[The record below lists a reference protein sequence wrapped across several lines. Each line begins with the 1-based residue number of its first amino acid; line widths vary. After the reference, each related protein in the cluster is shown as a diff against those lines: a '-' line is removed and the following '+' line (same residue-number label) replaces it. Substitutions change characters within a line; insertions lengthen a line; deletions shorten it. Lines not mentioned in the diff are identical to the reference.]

1 MDTDQIKARLCDN
14 ILEMMSGKTFGKRV
28 AEEIVGGR
36 TKLRR
41 LMEAGKV
48 RFSKNNTAQ
57 NGKWQVNAGDVLR
70 HCRKVI

>member
-1 MDTDQIKARLCDN
+1 MSDEAIKARLCDN

-36 TKLRR
+36 MKLRR

-48 RFSKNNTAQ
+48 RFSKDSPSQ
-57 NGKWQVNAGDVLR
+57 NGKWQVNAADVLR